1 MMYYKTIL
9 FLQVVPTHY
18 SMRSATIGAPKG
30 KNYVE
35 ELTKQLDEFRKVGFT
50 LGFKH
55 ILVFAVRTLEVELV
69 HNWHNIQNCADVIF
83 FLLNNCNI
91 KSILAHRL

>member
-1 MMYYKTIL
+1 MYTHVFKTVL
-9 FLQVVPTHY
+9 FPQMVPTHY

-50 LGFKH
+50 LGFK
-55 ILVFAVRTLEVELV
+55 
-69 HNWHNIQNCADVIF
+69 NIFV
-83 FLLNNCNI
+83 LL
-91 KSILAHRL
+91 